1 MRLYIPNNVR
11 SDSMDEN
18 SVIFKG
24 TVNGL
29 TIILRPEDNFE
40 DILAVIEKK
49 VESAGKFFRGAILDV
64 RYRGKK
70 LSPDEEK
77 RLFELLVSKS
87 GAEIKSLQEGKE
99 EIPQP
104 VQQEPPQNHPFRLK
118 VSNFFFKGIDE
129 GPTKFHKGTVRSGQ
143 LISYDGNVV
152 IIGDVNPGG
161 VVEAAGNVI
170 VMGSLRGIVHACADG
185 NRDAVVVA
193 LNLQPM
199 QLRIADLITR
209 APDEKEVRNTYVPEM
224 AVARDGMVYIERYLR

>member
-77 RLFELLVSKS
+77 RLFELLVNKS

-104 VQQEPPQNHPFRLK
+104 VQ
-118 VSNFFFKGIDE
+118 
-129 GPTKFHKGTVRSGQ
+129 
-143 LISYDGNVV
+143 
-152 IIGDVNPGG
+152 
-161 VVEAAGNVI
+161 
-170 VMGSLRGIVHACADG
+170 
-185 NRDAVVVA
+185 
-193 LNLQPM
+193 
-199 QLRIADLITR
+199 
-209 APDEKEVRNTYVPEM
+209 
-224 AVARDGMVYIERYLR
+224 